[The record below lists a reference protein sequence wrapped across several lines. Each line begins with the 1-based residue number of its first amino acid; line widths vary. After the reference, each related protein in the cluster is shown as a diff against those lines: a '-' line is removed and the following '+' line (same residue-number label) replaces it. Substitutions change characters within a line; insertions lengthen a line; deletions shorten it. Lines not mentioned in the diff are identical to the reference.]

1 MVYLAAVL
9 AIFGGILL
17 WISSR
22 QRRAVGLP
30 AGKIIYADHNQW
42 TKVETALYDP
52 TFNLTGKPD
61 YIVETNHGL
70 IPVEVKSGRAN
81 NAPYDSHIYQLA
93 AYCLLIE
100 QTFGTQ
106 PQYGILHYSNQDI
119 QIDYTKDLQDKTIEI
134 LRDIRSMSRKKSIS
148 RSHESV
154 ARCQKC
160 GYNSICEE
168 ALNY

>member
-1 MVYLAAVL
+1 MIYFAALL
-9 AIFGGILL
+9 AITGLILL

-30 AGKIIYADHNQW
+30 AGKIIYSDHNQW
-42 TKVETALYDP
+42 TKVENALYDP
-52 TFNLTGKPD
+52 TFNLAGKPD
-61 YIVETNHGL
+61 FIVETDRGL
-70 IPVEVKSGRAN
+70 IPIEVKSGRVID
-81 NAPYDSHIYQLA
+81 APYDSHIYQLA

-100 QTFGTQ
+100 QTFGTR

-119 QIDYTKDLQDKTIEI
+119 RIDYTKDLQDKTIEI
-134 LRDIRSMSRKKSIS
+134 LREIRSISRKKSIT
-148 RSHESV
+148 RSHQSF

-168 ALNY
+168 AIK

>member
-1 MVYLAAVL
+1 MVYLAALL
-9 AIFGGILL
+9 AIIGVILL

-22 QRRAVGLP
+22 QRQAVGLP
-30 AGKIIYADHNQW
+30 AGKIIYTDHNQW

-61 YIVETNHGL
+61 YIVETNRGL
-70 IPVEVKSGRAN
+70 IPVEVKSGRVS

-100 QTFGTQ
+100 QTFGTR
-106 PQYGILHYSNQDI
+106 PRYGILHYSNHDI

-134 LRDIRSMSRKKSIS
+134 LRDIRSMSRKKTIG
-148 RSHESV
+148 RSHQSV

-168 ALNY
+168 ALNN